1 VAMELAVSKAVAPP
15 SIGKPSR
22 KTAKVIPHTA
32 SNNAVRS
39 ALERTT
45 CFHNR
50 YASGKQAQGTRPL
63 SKAALLCYHIVSC
76 NVHISVKH

>member
-1 VAMELAVSKAVAPP
+1 MELAVSKAVAPP

-32 SNNAVRS
+32 SKNAVRS

-45 CFHNR
+45 CFTIDM
-50 YASGKQAQGTRPL
+50 QVV
-63 SKAALLCYHIVSC
+63 SKLKVRDH
-76 NVHISVKH
+76 